1 MIGNLKILKYLKIK
15 LYEILND
22 TRAECEISLEA
33 LEDIARSILS
43 DVKKFYES
51 EENMQRFKEWELEN
65 SSSAHLTKKVV

>member
-1 MIGNLKILKYLKIK
+1 MIGNLKILKYLKFK

-22 TRAECEISLEA
+22 TRAECEISFEA

-65 SSSAHLTKKVV
+65 SSSAHLTKKAV

>member
-1 MIGNLKILKYLKIK
+1 MIGNLKLLKYLKIK
-15 LYEILND
+15 LFEILDD

-51 EENMQRFKEWELEN
+51 EENMQRFKEWELKN
-65 SSSAHLTKKVV
+65 SPSAHLTKKAV

>member
-1 MIGNLKILKYLKIK
+1 MKFLKRLKIK
-15 LYEILND
+15 LFEILND

-33 LEDIARSILS
+33 LDDIARSILS

-65 SSSAHLTKKVV
+65 SSSAHLTKKAV